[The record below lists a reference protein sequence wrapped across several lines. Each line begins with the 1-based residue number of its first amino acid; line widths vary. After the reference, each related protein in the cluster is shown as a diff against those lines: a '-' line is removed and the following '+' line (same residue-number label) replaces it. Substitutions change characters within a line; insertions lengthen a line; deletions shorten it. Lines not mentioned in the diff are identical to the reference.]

1 MNARRANNV
10 RERLR
15 VLAGVR
21 HQRQE
26 PVPLHSVSV
35 GASGQCAG
43 SGPRV
48 DGSPQQLVRVFGA
61 GAALQG
67 LIGNVS
73 YDVSGGFLVASFSRV
88 LAATSVESAVVLGR
102 NLSGDVNMN
111 W

>member
-1 MNARRANNV
+1 MCSQEYDINGKSLALFTRSQSVRRAGCGFG
-10 RERLR
+10 RLAAAARTR
-15 VLAGVR
+15 VCG
-21 HQRQE
+21 
-26 PVPLHSVSV
+26 
-35 GASGQCAG
+35 
-43 SGPRV
+43 
-48 DGSPQQLVRVFGA
+48 

-67 LIGNVS
+67 LIRNVS